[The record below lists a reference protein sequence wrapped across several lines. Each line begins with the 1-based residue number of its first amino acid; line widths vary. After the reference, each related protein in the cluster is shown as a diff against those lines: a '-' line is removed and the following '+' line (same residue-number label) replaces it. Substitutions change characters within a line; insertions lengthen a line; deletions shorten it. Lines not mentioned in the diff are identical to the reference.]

1 MKLALSSLA
10 IARSADTMIIHL
22 EDAKDVSRFRAFL
35 STIPG
40 GIRGLAEV
48 LPAASVIF
56 SLGRIGYE

>member
-1 MKLALSSLA
+1 MKLAWSSLT

-22 EDAKDVSRFRAFL
+22 EDTKDVSKFRAFL
-35 STIPG
+35 ATIPG